1 MTTTSNL
8 LLKSS
13 KVDGD
18 LLIKRSLLFGL
29 VSEGLFEEKNNL
41 LYVVLKT
48 LKRYPSISN
57 SMLSYNL
64 SKRFPFSEKVIM
76 QMVDALTTDAAG
88 TPPLVWSRKNTQDA
102 KRPEKVFYSIQN
114 AELADQWLS
123 ALELENSA
131 LKLVNVVIGALEQK
145 SKGS

>member
-13 KVDGD
+13 RVDGD

-57 SMLSYNL
+57 SMLIYNL
-64 SKRFPFSEKVIM
+64 SKRFQFSESVIK
-76 QMVDALTTDAAG
+76 QMVEALTTDVAG
-88 TPPLVWSRKNTQDA
+88 TPPLVWGRKNTQDA
-102 KRPEKVFYSIQN
+102 RRPEKIFYSIQN
-114 AELADQWLS
+114 TELADQWLS

>member
-57 SMLSYNL
+57 SMLIYNL
-64 SKRFPFSEKVIM
+64 SKRFQFSESVIE
-76 QMVDALTTDAAG
+76 QMVEALTTDVAG
-88 TPPLVWSRKNTQDA
+88 TPPLVWGRKNTQDA
-102 KRPEKVFYSIQN
+102 RRPEKIFYSIQN
-114 AELADQWLS
+114 TELADQWLS

>member
-29 VSEGLFEEKNNL
+29 VAEGLFEEKNNL

-57 SMLSYNL
+57 SMLIYNL
-64 SKRFPFSEKVIM
+64 SKRFQFSESVIK
-76 QMVDALTTDAAG
+76 QMVEALTTDVAG
-88 TPPLVWSRKNTQDA
+88 TPPLVWGRKNTQDA
-102 KRPEKVFYSIQN
+102 RRPEKIFYSIQN
-114 AELADQWLS
+114 TELADQWLS